1 MFNNNVY
8 TGLLF
13 PLLYAIQASFRCS
26 QKRLTKIPQEIWTN
40 VTKLDLSHND
50 LNLSHPETLRALQ
63 RFENLVH
70 LNLSANYLPLLVR
83 GSLSSLPSLEVL
95 DLSRCQLAEL
105 ERGAFEG
112 LPRLQKLF
120 LGHNRLQG
128 SVATALKELTGV
140 LSYLDLQGNPRL
152 SFTPFDGP
160 KGARRAFRFKGSK
173 PHVHEHIHEGLCYS
187 VHLRQ
192 QHIEPKYLCD
202 NCFFLCITFSGF
214 EEKRISGKLNH
225 RKLLAEEPLPFT
237 TSPTPNTT
245 FNGERSP
252 LNTLTTMCYIKQWV
266 TSPFSPTDTTSGRVP
281 AHNWQFLLG
290 LLVTAIT
297 LSIAVAVLAKC
308 KLLHRY
314 VSSYR
319 HSRLTNSDSV
329 SQYDPEVYEVGFAPR
344 GGAATISN
352 GIGDNDED
360 EEEGVEEDDDGFIE
374 DNYIQPSERE
384 RASRALEHQER
395 EEEEDEE
402 EEEEEE
408 DEDELEFTIG

>member
-1 MFNNNVY
+1 MASPGHLLCVSVLLCVCGTA
-8 TGLLF
+8 TGHSLLAVG
-13 PLLYAIQASFRCS
+13 PCAVNTGKASFHCS

-140 LSYLDLQGNPRL
+140 LSFLDLQGNPRL

-173 PHVHEHIHEGLCYS
+173 PHVHEHIHEG
-187 VHLRQ
+187 
-192 QHIEPKYLCD
+192 
-202 NCFFLCITFSGF
+202 F

-245 FNGERSP
+245 FN
-252 LNTLTTMCYIKQWV
+252 
-266 TSPFSPTDTTSGRVP
+266 DTTSGRVP

-384 RASRALEHQER
+384 RASRL
-395 EEEEDEE
+395 D
-402 EEEEEE
+402 
-408 DEDELEFTIG
+408 